1 MGNNISYV
9 PNRQVHNMYSQMGT
23 QMVPYQPN
31 HHDPRSIASVNLPL
45 YPGSIA
51 VPIPPPPPPTNPSS
65 QHSVGFVPI
74 NSSIGEVG
82 QQFGGK
88 NGYFA

>member
-1 MGNNISYV
+1 
-9 PNRQVHNMYSQMGT
+9 MGT
-23 QMVPYQPN
+23 QMVPYQPYDN
-31 HHDPRSIASVNLPL
+31 NPRLIASMHLPL

-65 QHSVGFVPI
+65 QHSVGSGPI

-82 QQFGGK
+82 QHFGGQ
-88 NGYFA
+88 NGYFARNGDTLQFFL